1 MSERPPFREEMFV
14 SPGIMSQ
21 IWIKYFNKLIVTS
34 ALTEIIL
41 GTADQITVTDNG
53 DDTITLSLPQDID
66 TDADVEFDSVTLGDL
81 TASRMLSTDA
91 NKKIISIANLASWVA
106 GTANQITVTN
116 DGDGTITLAAP
127 QDLHTGATVTF
138 AGANVGAGAN
148 QVQIDSTGEL
158 TLTGTARIYRYIRVS
173 GASWKLGATA
183 PTVSRLST
191 FPTLIFVVGD
201 DAHYSLICP
210 YRMVAGSVINVQV
223 DFTHRDAGDTGTAE
237 WSLEYRNV
245 AEGES
250 VVGATTTISGISGAT
265 AQHDLA
271 RVQLTTGII
280 GAVAHDDIG
289 LILSHTNGGTIGVN
303 VDLINVHFEF
313 LMDKLGES
321 T

>member
-34 ALTEIIL
+34 ALTEIVL
-41 GTADQITVTDNG
+41 GTADQITITDNG

-106 GTANQITVTN
+106 GTANQITVTD

-158 TLTGTARIYRYIRVS
+158 TLHGTAKVYGHTRVS
-173 GASWKLGATA
+173 AASWKPGATA
-183 PTVSRLST
+183 PTASRLSV
-191 FPTLIFVVGD
+191 FPTLVFAEGD
-201 DAHYSLICP
+201 DAHYSLLCP
-210 YRMVAGSVINVQV
+210 FRMEADSVVEVEV
-223 DFTHRDAGDTGTAE
+223 DFCHQTAANTGTADWE
-237 WSLEYRNV
+237 LEYNNV
-245 AEGES
+245 EVGEL
-250 VVGATTTISGISGAT
+250 VTGATTTIHKTSGAT
-265 AQHDLA
+265 AVNRLE
-271 RVQLTTGII
+271 RVTLTTGIV
-280 GAVAHDDIG
+280 GAVADDDIG
-289 LILSHTNGGTIGVN
+289 MILKYTNVGTCGVN
-303 VDLINVHFEF
+303 VDLIQVHFHF
-313 LMDKLGES
+313 LVDKLGES